1 MQAKKINF
9 EEREYGK
16 TPLTEKELKEI
27 IGKEAIEKFLNTR
40 TPLYRKKNMKEK
52 PPSKEEAIKLMLKD
66 PNLLKRPVIIKGK
79 KKLTGFNEAEVKEL
93 LQP

>member
-1 MQAKKINF
+1 MQAKRINF

-27 IGKEAIEKFLNTR
+27 IGEEAIEKFLNTR
-40 TPLYRKKNMKEK
+40 TPLYQEKNMKQK
-52 PPSKEEAIKLMLKD
+52 PPSKEEAIKLLLKD

-79 KKLTGFNEAEVKEL
+79 KKLTGFNEAEVREL
-93 LQP
+93 L